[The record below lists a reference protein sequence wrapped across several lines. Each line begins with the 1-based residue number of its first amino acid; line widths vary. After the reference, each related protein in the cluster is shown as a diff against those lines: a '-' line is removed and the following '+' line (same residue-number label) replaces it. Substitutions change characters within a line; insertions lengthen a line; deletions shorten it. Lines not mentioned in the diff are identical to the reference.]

1 MHSGRK
7 VYQVRKSVVKSDSVQ
22 SAVIRQLPEFLR
34 ALMAEQKIL
43 HKKIHAIDDRLR
55 FGYSEPLHDYR
66 TALVRDDI
74 FLSAKIMDELL
85 KLHS

>member
-7 VYQVRKSVVKSDSVQ
+7 VYQVRKSPAKTNNVQ
-22 SAVIRQLPEFLR
+22 SSVVAQLPELVR
-34 ALMAEQKIL
+34 GLMAEQKIL

-66 TALVRDDI
+66 TTLVRDDI